1 MARPWYFPAVPL
13 DFPGLPAPFLARPC
27 LEPILR
33 SHKGAPSVGD
43 LRCLTVVSRGIREP
57 SGVEGG
63 AQQPHPAV
71 REIPVQLQK
80 PARTYMYYLDHF

>member
-1 MARPWYFPAVPL
+1 MF
-13 DFPGLPAPFLARPC
+13 
-27 LEPILR
+27 
-33 SHKGAPSVGD
+33 GASVFVLIVRD
-43 LRCLTVVSRGIREP
+43 LRCPAVVSRGIREP

-80 PARTYMYYLDHF
+80 PARTCTYYLGHFCGLACLKRVGLDWASRDVGQG